1 MKAKL
6 YIDSEDST
14 IKIEGGPSDVL
25 HLLVCAIA
33 QILKR
38 YFPDDFER
46 QLGWV
51 SGLLYNTIRELKE
64 EDDDEDKIYRLSG
77 AGRREVRRGPAVR
90 PGH

>member
-14 IKIEGGPSDVL
+14 IKVKGGPSDVL

-33 QILKR
+33 QILKG

-46 QLGWV
+46 QMCWA
-51 SGLLYNTIRELKE
+51 SGLL
-64 EDDDEDKIYRLSG
+64 
-77 AGRREVRRGPAVR
+77 
-90 PGH
+90 

>member
-25 HLLVCAIA
+25 NLLVCAIA
-33 QILKR
+33 QILKI

-46 QLGWV
+46 QMGWV
-51 SGLLYNTIRELKE
+51 SGLLYNVIRELK
-64 EDDDEDKIYRLSG
+64 KG
-77 AGRREVRRGPAVR
+77 G
-90 PGH
+90 

>member
-33 QILKR
+33 QILKSYSR
-38 YFPDDFER
+38 
-46 QLGWV
+46 
-51 SGLLYNTIRELKE
+51 TI
-64 EDDDEDKIYRLSG
+64 LSG
-77 AGRREVRRGPAVR
+77 RWAGCLDCSTTRSAG
-90 PGH
+90 

>member
-14 IKIEGGPSDVL
+14 IKVKGGPSDVL

-33 QILKR
+33 QILKG

-46 QLGWV
+46 QMCLGVWTALQHDPRAER
-51 SGLLYNTIRELKE
+51 G
-64 EDDDEDKIYRLSG
+64 
-77 AGRREVRRGPAVR
+77 GRR
-90 PGH
+90 

>member
-14 IKIEGGPSDVL
+14 IKVEGGPSDVL

-33 QILKR
+33 QILKS

-46 QLGWV
+46 QMGWALEV
-51 SGLLYNTIRELKE
+51 CSP
-64 EDDDEDKIYRLSG
+64 LSIT
-77 AGRREVRRGPAVR
+77 ASNFSKSL
-90 PGH
+90 